1 MIKQPLAG
9 KRIGL
14 LTASAS
20 RFGGGVFEAVV
31 RQAAMIR
38 SLGGKPVIFA
48 LEDAHS
54 VEDAARFAPSAVNV
68 FPVFGPRQIGFTPDL
83 VPALVKADLDML
95 HLHGIWMYPSRAGS
109 VWARRTGRPYAISPH
124 GMLDPWITRR
134 GRLKKAI
141 ARLGYERT
149 SWRRA
154 AAFHAL
160 TGKETKDIARETGR
174 DDIRVIANPA
184 PPLTLTLDGSI
195 GFKVV
200 YIGRIHAKKNL
211 EALVEA
217 WVAASLPEDA
227 RLVIAGWG
235 TPADVGRL
243 QRAVSAAGPQVQF
256 VGAKYGS
263 EKADLLRS
271 ARFTI
276 LPSFSEGLPMAV
288 IEGWA
293 AGVPAIITTHCNLPA
308 GTAAGAA
315 LPCETDT
322 ASIAATLEQAAA
334 LDTSAWHLMSQ
345 AAQAL
350 AGGEF
355 SEASVAAQWAAFYRD
370 AMATE
375 SSLHE

>member
-1 MIKQPLAG
+1 MIEQPLAG

-20 RFGGGVFEAVV
+20 RLGGGVFEAVV

-38 SLGGKPVIFA
+38 ALGGEAAIFA

-54 VEDAARFAPSAVNV
+54 VEDAVRFAPSAVKV
-68 FPVFGPRQIGFTPDL
+68 LPVFGPRQIGFAPGL
-83 VPALVKADLDML
+83 VPALIKADLDML

-109 VWARRTGRPYAISPH
+109 VWAQRTGRPYAISPH

-134 GRLKKAI
+134 GLLKKAI

-160 TGKETKDIARETGR
+160 TGQEAKDIARETGR
-174 DDIRVIANPA
+174 DEIRVIANPA
-184 PPLTLTLDGSI
+184 PPLTATPHGPS

-217 WVAASLPEDA
+217 WVAAILPEGA

-235 TPADVGRL
+235 APADVDRL
-243 QRAVSAAGPQVQF
+243 QRAVRVAGPQVEF

-263 EKADLLRS
+263 EKDDLLHS

-293 AGVPAIITTHCNLPA
+293 AGVPAIITPHCNLPA
-308 GTAAGAA
+308 GIAAGAA
-315 LPCETDT
+315 LPCETHT
-322 ASIAATLEQAAA
+322 ASIVAALEQASA
-334 LDTSAWHLMSQ
+334 LDTSAWRAMSE
-345 AAQAL
+345 AARAL
-350 AGGEF
+350 AGGEL
-355 SEASVAAQWAAFYRD
+355 SEASIAAQWAGFYRNT
-370 AMATE
+370 MATE
-375 SSLHE
+375 SSPQG